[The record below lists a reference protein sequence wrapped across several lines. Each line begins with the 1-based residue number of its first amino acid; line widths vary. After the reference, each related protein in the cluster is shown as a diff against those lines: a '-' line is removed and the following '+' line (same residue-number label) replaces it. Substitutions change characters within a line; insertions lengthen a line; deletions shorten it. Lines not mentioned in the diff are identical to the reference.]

1 MIDTTERQPW
11 DAIVIGSGFG
21 GAMAAH
27 VLVHAGWRVLM
38 LERGDWV
45 PRGPA
50 SWRPS
55 HAGLVSPF
63 YSTESSYRV
72 QDGRR
77 KSNSGGLFCV
87 GGPSVFYGGASLRYR
102 EGDFTP
108 DPRIHASSGAR
119 WPFAYG
125 ELEPFYTRAEQMLGV
140 VGTTGEDPLEPGR
153 SAPYPAGPAPLA
165 PLSLRLSDAARRL
178 GLHPSRVPVAID
190 QRGRCVACSSCDGFA
205 CAVGAKNDVAT
216 QLIAPLLREGLVLRA
231 NTVVTRL
238 VEWSG
243 RIGAVEVVDR
253 AGGPIRRLRARHVIL
268 AAGALATPHLLL
280 TSGLEAQSPA
290 GHAVGRYLTRHY
302 NRIVFGLFRSRPDRG
317 HRFVKQV
324 AITDF
329 YFGHRWTGSGKLG
342 VLQQMAMPPLSVVAQ
357 QIPRWLVPAAGQ
369 VLGRSAALLGI
380 AEDEPQL
387 RNGVT
392 IDRSER
398 DRFGLPRLTVQH
410 AYTTRD
416 RQAGAA
422 LAYCARRILREAGAL
437 MCYSRTISTFSHA
450 LGTVRMGDDPST
462 APLDATGR
470 YRGLENLYVMDGS
483 ALPTSGG
490 VNPSLTIA
498 ANALR
503 CASLLAAGT
512 SRTHYPQE
520 TPHERLARYRDA
532 GLRPYRETA

>member
-1 MIDTTERQPW
+1 MMTAPESASW

-27 VLVHAGWRVLM
+27 VLVRAGWRVLL

-45 PRGPA
+45 PRSQA

-72 QDGRR
+72 REGRR
-77 KSNSGGLFCV
+77 ESETGGLFCV

-102 EGDFTP
+102 ADDFTP
-108 DPRIHASSGAR
+108 DAAIHGASGAR
-119 WPFAYG
+119 WPVTYADM
-125 ELEPFYTRAEQMLGV
+125 EPFYTRAEQLLGV
-140 VGTTGEDPLEPGR
+140 AGTTGEDPFEPPR
-153 SAPYPAGPAPLA
+153 SAPYTTAPSPLA

-190 QRGRCVACSSCDGFA
+190 QRGRCVSCNACDGFA

-216 QLIAPLLREGLVLRA
+216 RLIAPLLREGLVLHSGA
-231 NTVVTRL
+231 VATRL
-238 VEWSG
+238 VEWNG
-243 RIGAVEVVDR
+243 RIGAVDVIDR
-253 AGGPIRRLRARHVIL
+253 GSRQIRRLRARHVIL
-268 AAGALATPHLLL
+268 AAGALATPPLLL
-280 TSGLEAQSPA
+280 ASGLEAWSPA
-290 GHAVGRYLTRHY
+290 GDAVGRFLTRHF
-302 NRIVFGLFRSRPDRG
+302 NRIVFGLFPARPDRG

-329 YFGHRWTGSGKLG
+329 YFGHRWTGPGKLG

-392 IDRSER
+392 IDPTER
-398 DRFGLPRLTVQH
+398 DRFGLPRLTVH
-410 AYTTRD
+410 HEYTERD

-422 LAYCARRILREAGAL
+422 LAFCARRIMQEAGAL
-437 MCYSRTISTFSHA
+437 TCYSRTISTFSHA
-450 LGTVRMGDDPST
+450 LGTVRMGDDPLT
-462 APLDATGR
+462 APLDETGR
-470 YRGLENLYVMDGS
+470 FRGLENLYVMDGS

-503 CASLLAAGT
+503 CASHLAAGM
-512 SRTHYPQE
+512 SRTHFPQE
-520 TPHERLARYRDA
+520 TPHERLARYCDA
-532 GLRPYRETA
+532 GQRPHRETA

>member
-1 MIDTTERQPW
+1 MIDAPERQTF

-21 GAMAAH
+21 GAMAAQ
-27 VLVHAGWRVLM
+27 VLVHAGWHVLM

-55 HAGLVSPF
+55 RAGLVSPF

-72 QDGRR
+72 QEGRR
-77 KSNSGGLFCV
+77 ERVAGGLFCV

-102 EGDFTP
+102 EADFTP
-108 DPRIHASSGAR
+108 DPSIHAASGAR
-119 WPFAYG
+119 WPCSYA
-125 ELEPFYTRAEQMLGV
+125 ELEPFYTRAEQLLGV
-140 VGTTGEDPLEPGR
+140 AGTTGEDPVEPPR
-153 SAPYPAGPAPLA
+153 SAPFPASPAPLA

-190 QRGRCVACSSCDGFA
+190 QRGRCVACNACDGFA
-205 CAVGAKNDVAT
+205 CAVSAKNDVAT
-216 QLIAPLLREGLVLRA
+216 QVIAPLLRAGLVLRPG
-231 NTVVTRL
+231 TVVTRL
-238 VEWSG
+238 VERDG
-243 RIGAVEVVDR
+243 RIVAVEVMDHDS
-253 AGGPIRRLRARHVIL
+253 RRLRRLHARHVIL

-280 TSGLEAQSPA
+280 ASGLEELSPA
-290 GHAVGRYLTRHY
+290 RHAVGRYLTRHY
-302 NRIVFGLFRSRPDRG
+302 NRITFGLFRTPPDRG

-324 AITDF
+324 AVTDF
-329 YFGHRWTGSGKLG
+329 YLGHRWTGPGKLG

-387 RNGVT
+387 CNGVT
-392 IDRSER
+392 IDRSEL
-398 DRFGLPRLTVQH
+398 DQFGLPRLTVRHQ
-410 AYTTRD
+410 YTARD

-422 LAYCARRILREAGAL
+422 LGYGARRILREAGAL
-437 MCYSRTISTFSHA
+437 TCYSRTISTFSHA
-450 LGTVRMGDDPST
+450 LGTVRMGDDPLT
-462 APLDATGR
+462 APLDASGR

-503 CASLLAAGT
+503 CASLLAVAT
-512 SRTHYPQE
+512 SRTHFPQE
-520 TPHERLARYRDA
+520 MPHERLARYRDA

>member
-1 MIDTTERQPW
+1 MIDLTDRQEW

-27 VLVHAGWRVLM
+27 TLVHAGWRVLM

-55 HAGLVSPF
+55 HAGMVSPF
-63 YSTESSYRV
+63 YSTESCYRV
-72 QDGRR
+72 REGRR
-77 KSNSGGLFCV
+77 TSEAGGMFCV

-108 DPRIHASSGAR
+108 DPLIHGASGAR
-119 WPFAYG
+119 WPVAYADV
-125 ELEPFYTRAEQMLGV
+125 EPFYTRAEQLLGV
-140 VGTTGEDPLEPGR
+140 VGTTGEDPHEPTR
-153 SAPYPAGPAPLA
+153 SAPYPAAPSPLA

-190 QRGRCVACSSCDGFA
+190 QRGRCVSCSACDGFA

-216 QLIAPLLREGLVLRA
+216 RITAPLLRQGLVLRSG
-231 NTVVTRL
+231 TVVTRL
-238 VEWSG
+238 VEWGG
-243 RIGAVEVVDR
+243 RIGAVEVIDHDSR
-253 AGGPIRRLRARHVIL
+253 RIHRLRARHVIL

-280 TSGLEAQSPA
+280 ASGLEERSPA
-290 GHAVGRYLTRHY
+290 RDAVGRYLTRHC
-302 NRIVFGLFRSRPDRG
+302 NRVVFGVFPARPDRG

-329 YFGHRWTGSGKLG
+329 YFGHEWTGAGKLG
-342 VLQQMAMPPLSVVAQ
+342 VLQQMAVPPLAVVAQ
-357 QIPRWLVPAAGQ
+357 HIPGWMVPAAGQ
-369 VLGRSAALLGI
+369 VLSRSAALLGI
-380 AEDEPQL
+380 AEDEPQH

-392 IDRSER
+392 IDRSDP
-398 DRFGLPRLTVQH
+398 DRFGLPRLTVH
-410 AYTTRD
+410 HEYTTRD
-416 RQAGAA
+416 RQAGDT
-422 LAYCARRILREAGAL
+422 LARCARRILREAGAVT
-437 MCYSRTISTFSHA
+437 CFSRTISTFSHA
-450 LGTVRMGDDPST
+450 LGTVRMGDDPAT

-470 YRGLENLYVMDGS
+470 YRGVDNLHVMDGS

-503 CASLLAAGT
+503 CATRLASGT
-512 SRTHYPQE
+512 SRSFFRQE
-520 TPHERLARYRDA
+520 TPHEHVA
-532 GLRPYRETA
+532 